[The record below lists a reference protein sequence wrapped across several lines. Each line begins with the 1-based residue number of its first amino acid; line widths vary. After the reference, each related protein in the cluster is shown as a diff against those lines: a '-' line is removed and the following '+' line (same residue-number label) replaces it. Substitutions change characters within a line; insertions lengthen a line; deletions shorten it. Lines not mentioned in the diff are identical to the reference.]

1 MVNVNQTLFYKMLTK
16 TLLILLF
23 SFNLNLVV
31 FAEKSYV
38 IEQTTHLFGHQCLY
52 LTPTKFKLINKN
64 QNIEIYCS
72 APDYR
77 VYFIN
82 TKKHTYFIDNIDNI
96 KDPKGSGFIVIIISG
111 AKKMK
116 LANYWQ
122 KKANYKNAI
131 YDGTIYK
138 FKYPSK
144 FSLNSDIFHNLI
156 IANLKNVNPNFI
168 KLHSKLNGLPV
179 MPNIV
184 YELDFYNDRCRLDDL
199 ILTNSS
205 KIIDTSIIMPN
216 LSKYKLAKTYD
227 NFLEI
232 SSNKEALD
240 NFFDFTR

>member
-1 MVNVNQTLFYKMLTK
+1 MVRKFF
-16 TLLILLF
+16 LILLL
-23 SFNLNLVV
+23 SFNLNLAVL
-31 FAEKSYV
+31 AEKSYV
-38 IEQTTHLFGHQCLY
+38 IEQATDLFGQQSLN
-52 LTPTKFKLINKN
+52 LTPTKFKLVNKR

-72 APDYR
+72 SPDYR

-96 KDPKGSGFIVIIISG
+96 TDPKGSGFIVILING

-116 LANYWQ
+116 DANFWQ
-122 KKANYKNAI
+122 KKGNYKNTI
-131 YDGTIYK
+131 YDGTVYK

-144 FSLNSDIFHNLI
+144 GSLSTNFFHNLI
-156 IANLKNVNPNFI
+156 IANLKNVNPIFI
-168 KLHSKLNGLPV
+168 KLHAKLNGLPV

-227 NFLEI
+227 NFLEV
-232 SSNKEALD
+232 SSSKEAID
-240 NFFDFTR
+240 NFYNLTH